1 MTTTMTIRNIDDQL
15 KARLRM
21 NAAMHGRSM
30 EEEARDILRAAL
42 SVQPVR
48 ATALVEA
55 IRARIAPLKGVEL
68 TLPERGPMR
77 EPPEFGA

>member
-1 MTTTMTIRNIDDQL
+1 MTTTMTIRNLDDQL
-15 KARLRM
+15 KARLRVK
-21 NAAMHGRSM
+21 AAMHGRSM

-68 TLPERGPMR
+68 TLPERGPLR
-77 EPPEFGA
+77 EPPKFGA

>member
-1 MTTTMTIRNIDDQL
+1 
-15 KARLRM
+15 
-21 NAAMHGRSM
+21 
-30 EEEARDILRAAL
+30 
-42 SVQPVR
+42 
-48 ATALVEA
+48 LVEA